1 MPPAQVERAMTTSPD
16 SVGPALAA
24 LNEDQ
29 WFERKS
35 ARIQARDLADWLVGF
50 ANADGGTIVVGLQ
63 GGRTEATDRWPD
75 RRNDQMQ
82 ASLDFCDPPV
92 RIRHRLVDCMNDLG
106 QPDHLLAI
114 EVQPGDVVH
123 TNKKDQVFLRV
134 GDENRHLS
142 FQQRQELVYD
152 KGQANYEARLL
163 PNASLDSLDDVLTEN
178 YASAVAAPDAL
189 RLLQARGLAERE
201 QLTIAGVLLFAEYPQ
216 RFLPEAFVRVL
227 RYRGRERGSGAR
239 QQLLEDRRL
248 EGPIPRLLLEARAEI
263 QRLQPTRRALAQETG
278 RFADVPLVPE
288 DAWLE
293 GLVNAVVHRSYSLSG
308 DHIRFEIFDDRVEVW
323 SPGRFPGLIDLSDPL
338 NAPRF
343 ARNPRIARVCADL
356 SFGQELG
363 EGIRRIFEE
372 MRAAGL
378 TDPVYRQGSAGAHL
392 TLSGEPIDR
401 ELDARLPDRGRDI
414 MGALREA
421 GRLSTGEVA
430 AILNV
435 SHPVARGELGLL
447 RDLGVIEWVGKSPRD
462 PRAYWRL
469 SPT

>member
-1 MPPAQVERAMTTSPD
+1 VKYP
-16 SVGPALAA
+16 
-24 LNEDQ
+24 
-29 WFERKS
+29 RK
-35 ARIQARDLADWLVGF
+35 
-50 ANADGGTIVVGLQ
+50 
-63 GGRTEATDRWPD
+63 
-75 RRNDQMQ
+75 
-82 ASLDFCDPPV
+82 
-92 RIRHRLVDCMNDLG
+92 
-106 QPDHLLAI
+106 
-114 EVQPGDVVH
+114 
-123 TNKKDQVFLRV
+123 
-134 GDENRHLS
+134 
-142 FQQRQELVYD
+142 RQED
-152 KGQANYEARLL
+152 PNYEARLL
-163 PNASLDSLDDVLTEN
+163 PNASLDSLDDELTEK

-263 QRLQPTRRALAQETG
+263 QRLQPTRRALAKEIG
-278 RFADVPLVPE
+278 RFADIPLVPE

-378 TDPVYRQGSAGAHL
+378 TDPVYRQGSGGAHL

-435 SHPVARGELGLL
+435 SPPVARGELGLL
-447 RDLGVIEWVGKSPRD
+447 RDLGVIEWVGKSARD

>member
-1 MPPAQVERAMTTSPD
+1 MTTSPD

-24 LNEDQ
+24 LKEDQ

-63 GGRTEATDRWPD
+63 GGKVEATDRWPD

-82 ASLDFCDPPV
+82 ASLDFCHPPV

-106 QPDHLLAI
+106 HPDHLLAI

-123 TNKKDQVFLRV
+123 ANRKDQVFLRV
-134 GDENRHLS
+134 GDENRHVS

-163 PNASLDSLDDVLTEN
+163 PNASLDSLDDVLTES

-263 QRLQPTRRALAQETG
+263 QRLQPTRRALAKEIG
-278 RFADVPLVPE
+278 RFADIPLVPE

-293 GLVNAVVHRSYSLSG
+293 GLVNAVIHRSYSLSG

-378 TDPVYRQGSAGAHL
+378 TDPVYRQGSSGAHL

-435 SHPVARGELGLL
+435 SPPVARGELGLL

-469 SPT
+469 SPN